1 MIVVSTENNDTVIH
15 ITPNRSATWKQTKFL
30 MLAFGLFI
38 SSIATAW
45 AVAGA
50 WVILPFAGAEVFAL
64 VCVMYITS
72 RATYRWED
80 ISIATATIEVTT
92 SQDNRWVMNKS
103 TSYLYVIEDTRFGRL
118 PRIILKDDLGEC
130 EVGSFLNEIDK
141 DNLIQHLTSSGLLRC
156 SNKWW

>member
-1 MIVVSTENNDTVIH
+1 
-15 ITPNRSATWKQTKFL
+15 

-92 SQDNRWVMNKS
+92 SQGHRWVLNKP
-103 TSYLYVIEDTRFGRL
+103 TSYLYIIEDTRLGRL
-118 PRIILKDDLGEC
+118 PRIILKDDLCEC
-130 EVGSFLNEIDK
+130 EVGSFLNELDK
-141 DNLIQHLTSSGLLRC
+141 DKLAKHLTSSGLLRC

>member
-30 MLAFGLFI
+30 MLAFALFI

-50 WVILPFAGAEVFAL
+50 WVILPFAGAEVFTL
-64 VCVMYITS
+64 ICVMYITS

-80 ISIATATIEVTT
+80 ITITPATIEITT
-92 SQDNRWVMNKS
+92 SQDNRWMLNK
-103 TSYLYVIEDTRFGRL
+103 TASYLYFIEDTRFGRL
-118 PRIILKDDLGEC
+118 PRIILKDDLCEC
-130 EVGSFLNEIDK
+130 EVGSFLNESDK
-141 DNLIQHLTSSGLLRC
+141 DQLSTHLTSAGLLRC